1 MKCVV
6 KGQSLDDALQ
16 INFTGCHQSLG
27 SRMRD
32 CWDDKPLVGF
42 LSLRL
47 PPCFI
52 HHSSW
57 IWPEPC
63 QSVLEAPR
71 SLSAHHK
78 GKFQICPTWTSLQL
92 RSAAG
97 PSPLLQPKGS
107 MKLLD
112 VVGFTAQIICLWLYP
127 PHFFKPILQNPVYIL
142 PFLLFFSPNLW
153 CGYFFLWTEKTTFY
167 DKLLCLYQYVCRSAL
182 RTWYTSS
189 HVALGSY
196 IPSCL
201 HERVLKQNAQS
212 GFDTLQTSFW
222 VNYQLD
228 ISY

>member
-1 MKCVV
+1 M
-6 KGQSLDDALQ
+6 
-16 INFTGCHQSLG
+16 
-27 SRMRD
+27 
-32 CWDDKPLVGF
+32 
-42 LSLRL
+42 
-47 PPCFI
+47 
-52 HHSSW
+52 
-57 IWPEPC
+57 
-63 QSVLEAPR
+63 

-112 VVGFTAQIICLWLYP
+112 VVGFTAQIFCLWLYP
-127 PHFFKPILQNPVYIL
+127 PHFFKPILQNPVYNL
-142 PFLLFFSPNLW
+142 PFLLFFFPL
-153 CGYFFLWTEKTTFY
+153 TFDVDPSSSELRKPPFTINSY
-167 DKLLCLYQYVCRSAL
+167 AFISDAVCRSTL
-182 RTWYTSS
+182 KTWYASS
-189 HVALGSY
+189 HAALGLY

>member
-142 PFLLFFSPNLW
+142 PFLLCFFPLTFDVDPSSSELRKPPLTINSYACISMYAEVLWGHGTRLHTWHWVRISPAA
-153 CGYFFLWTEKTTFY
+153 CM
-167 DKLLCLYQYVCRSAL
+167 S
-182 RTWYTSS
+182 
-189 HVALGSY
+189 GS
-196 IPSCL
+196 
-201 HERVLKQNAQS
+201 
-212 GFDTLQTSFW
+212 
-222 VNYQLD
+222 
-228 ISY
+228 